1 MKAKVNRKKLII
13 FLSFVFVILIIA
25 IVHICFFRGAIPD
38 YFREKTDIFIPNF
51 AADEYIDRSS
61 FTDSSVFCRFELNK
75 REVEKIKKDIETN
88 DAWHQYSDR
97 HINLAEHMPGE
108 TDEMNIAISEIDFSN
123 CYVVIYNYHGDEPVR
138 SYGEIAPSFMCVTY
152 DEVNEVY
159 YYFDMIW

>member
-1 MKAKVNRKKLII
+1 MKL
-13 FLSFVFVILIIA
+13 
-25 IVHICFFRGAIPD
+25 
-38 YFREKTDIFIPNF
+38 
-51 AADEYIDRSS
+51 
-61 FTDSSVFCRFELNK
+61 
-75 REVEKIKKDIETN
+75 KKDIETN
-88 DAWHQYSDR
+88 DTWHQYSDR